1 MPFFK
6 FNRRGRNPSNW
17 VARIKATA
25 AAKKSALQDFFAG
38 NNNPS
43 SYAEVATT
51 LSSS

>member
-1 MPFFK
+1 MPFFN

-25 AAKKSALQDFFAG
+25 AAKKSALKDFFTG
-38 NNNPS
+38 NTDPAS
-43 SYAEVATT
+43 SAEVATT